1 MPGCAGSLVEE
12 VSETLEGP
20 TFIARPSRTRPDFYA
35 AGVDHNSFD
44 TVSLRPS
51 VHEPPESGPDR
62 EVDAPRNSE
71 GQPPEQPNR
80 PVRANDRG
88 RLTTFVV
95 RRTLECEVTSKGV
108 GSCGT

>member
-1 MPGCAGSLVEE
+1 MSLVEE
-12 VSETLEGP
+12 VSETLERP
-20 TFIARPSRTRPDFYA
+20 TFIAHPWRTRPDFYA

-62 EVDAPRNSE
+62 EVGRAEDGPARFRRAATRAAKAASK
-71 GQPPEQPNR
+71 
-80 PVRANDRG
+80 ANDRG